1 MSEKLITK
9 FKTDF
14 IIIAVDRLTKNI
26 TFIFFTEKADTEELA
41 YIFLK

>member
-9 FKTDF
+9 FKTDV
-14 IIIAVDRLTKNI
+14 IIITVDRLIKNI
-26 TFIFFTEKADTEELA
+26 AFILFTEKADTEKLA